1 MFGIG
6 TTEVLII
13 LVVALLV
20 IGPSKLPEVAKALG
34 KGMAEFKKM
43 SSDVK
48 RTIDMETHLAEME
61 QEEKKQKPGRE
72 DQDPEQAAESGGP
85 VSAETGFPES
95 KGLEEEAETGLDQ
108 EADSI
113 ATSRLTGTDEDLDRE
128 EASARESG
136 SRREDTDEESRD
148 TQKSSQEPEE
158 KRNA

>member
-61 QEEKKQKPGRE
+61 QEEKKQKPRRE
-72 DQDPEQAAESGGP
+72 DQDPEQAEEPSGP

-95 KGLEEEAETGLDQ
+95 KGLEEETETVWDQ
-108 EADSI
+108 EAEVI
-113 ATSRLTGTDEDLDRE
+113 ATTHQQGTDEGLDRE
-128 EASARESG
+128 DASARGPGPADTEEETRAKQEG
-136 SRREDTDEESRD
+136 SQDQEDK
-148 TQKSSQEPEE
+148 Q
-158 KRNA
+158 NA

>member
-61 QEEKKQKPGRE
+61 QEEKERQQTAQETPDP
-72 DQDPEQAAESGGP
+72 DQGAEFTDPPTAATESVP
-85 VSAETGFPES
+85 SA
-95 KGLEEEAETGLDQ
+95 GLEEESRENQDPSADPGKGDLTESTDSTLEDASHKRADPEQEDPETQQRAEPKNEPDQ
-108 EADSI
+108 
-113 ATSRLTGTDEDLDRE
+113 G
-128 EASARESG
+128 G
-136 SRREDTDEESRD
+136 KRD
-148 TQKSSQEPEE
+148 
-158 KRNA
+158 A

>member
-72 DQDPEQAAESGGP
+72 EQDPEQATEPSGP

-95 KGLEEEAETGLDQ
+95 KGLEEESETVWDQ
-108 EADSI
+108 EADTI
-113 ATSRLTGTDEDLDRE
+113 ATNRLEGTDEDLDRGD
-128 EASARESG
+128 ASTRESG
-136 SRREDTDEESRD
+136 KDREETDQDTRTKQEG
-148 TQKSSQEPEE
+148 TQDREE